1 MTQIKS
7 FSVFFLFKI
16 FVIFYRPKIDSKI
29 LDADV
34 GPQRPTTLRPYD
46 RRQLVAAGP
55 APRDESAEVLAEL
68 ESHLERLTGDMPETT
83 IDDIPL
89 RLQRYVIGVSGP
101 FRRFLCKVA
110 RAVVSYRD
118 HHQ

>member
-1 MTQIKS
+1 M
-7 FSVFFLFKI
+7 
-16 FVIFYRPKIDSKI
+16 
-29 LDADV
+29 
-34 GPQRPTTLRPYD
+34 GPQRLAALRPYE
-46 RRQLVAAGP
+46 RKQPVAP
-55 APRDESAEVLAEL
+55 ALAPQDESAEVLAEL
-68 ESHLERLTGDMPETT
+68 EGHLERLAGDIPETT
-83 IDDIPL
+83 IDDIPR